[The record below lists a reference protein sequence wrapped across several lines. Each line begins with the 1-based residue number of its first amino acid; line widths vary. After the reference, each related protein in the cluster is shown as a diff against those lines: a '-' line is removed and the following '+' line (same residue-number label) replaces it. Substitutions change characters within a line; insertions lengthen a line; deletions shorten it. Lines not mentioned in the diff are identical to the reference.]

1 LLVGWT
7 LDLPA
12 SADVLIRI
20 DKEKAVSRHDLPPT
34 LFIARPANSPPL
46 ATGTE
51 PLGEA
56 EPLLTNNSIWQEE
69 NSSIRIS
76 LLWLM
81 L

>member
-20 DKEKAVSRHDLPPT
+20 DKEKAVSRHDLSPT
-34 LFIARPANSPPL
+34 LLNCAGGEFATRGRFNSPPL

-56 EPLLTNNSIWQEE
+56 EPLLTNNFI
-69 NSSIRIS
+69 
-76 LLWLM
+76 
-81 L
+81 